1 MTEANQLR
9 AIHPQCL
16 NRRLT
21 SWCQRD
27 DFCRIF
33 TPGKVLAPRL
43 MLRVK
48 QSDSLT
54 ALLGNACLSI
64 RFVTITTRTSQA
76 EVMRFGFTP
85 RAPRDNV
92 IDFKNG
98 DAERL
103 SGLTIGAA
111 MSELGS
117 DLTPQGTGHVSTHDV
132 CN

>member
-1 MTEANQLR
+1 MR

-27 DFCRIF
+27 DFCRVF
-33 TPGKVLAPRL
+33 APGKVLAPRL

-48 QSDSLT
+48 QGNSLT
-54 ALLGNACLSI
+54 EFLGNACLSI
-64 RFVTITTRTSQA
+64 RFVAITARTSQA
-76 EVMRFGFTP
+76 EVMGFGFTP

-98 DAERL
+98 DTERFG
-103 SGLTIGAA
+103 GLTIGAA

-117 DLTPQGTGHVSTHDV
+117 DLTPPGSGNVSTHDV